1 MPVRRTV
8 RVAVALVAAG
18 AVALAGAGCS
28 SSVTSASAAVA
39 EDADGP
45 TAVVGAGLTTV
56 VEGAKIIVGDPK
68 APHTATVY
76 LDPRCSYC
84 AKFEE
89 GGAVA
94 LAQAAAEGK
103 VRIEYVVASFLD
115 ARSGGTASARAANA
129 MRAAAEAGKFAE
141 FQAALFA
148 GGGAED
154 PLKVADRVEGLRSA
168 EFDRAVREDTYHGWV
183 ASAEKAF
190 EDSGVGGTPSVLVD
204 GRQVGVGGDALYDQD
219 AFARV
224 LRDAGV

>member
-8 RVAVALVAAG
+8 HVVVALAAAG
-18 AVALAGAGCS
+18 VVGLAGAGCS
-28 SSVTSASAAVA
+28 SPSVASASPSTPVA
-39 EDADGP
+39 G
-45 TAVVGAGLTTV
+45 TGLTTV
-56 VEGAKIIVGDPK
+56 VEGPKIVVGEAD

-89 GGAVA
+89 SGGVA
-94 LAQAAAEGK
+94 LAEAAGDGK

-129 MRAAAEAGKFAE
+129 LRAAAEAGKFAE
-141 FQAALFA
+141 FQSALFA

-154 PLKVADRVEGLRSA
+154 PLRVADRVEGLRGA
-168 EFDRAVREDTYHGWV
+168 DFDRAVREDSYRGWV
-183 ASAEKAF
+183 ASAEKTF
-190 EDSGVGGTPSVLVD
+190 EDSGVGGTPTVLVD
-204 GRQVGVGGDALYDQD
+204 GQQVGVGGALYDQG